1 MANKGLAENLKAKEG
16 EINQLKNELAEM
28 SKKTEELKKQVEDKN
43 GTIQACIITLDS
55 VIHGLKERLCKG

>member
-43 GTIQACIITLDS
+43 GTIQA
-55 VIHGLKERLCKG
+55 